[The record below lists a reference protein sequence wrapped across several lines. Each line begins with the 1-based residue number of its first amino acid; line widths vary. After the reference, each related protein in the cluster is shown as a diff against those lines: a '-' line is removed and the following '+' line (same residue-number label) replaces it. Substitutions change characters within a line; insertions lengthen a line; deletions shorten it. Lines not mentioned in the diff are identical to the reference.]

1 MRITADHREK
11 PSGIIALLIDMGIE
25 VTIRRLPC
33 CDYIINDGIFV
44 ERKTRQGFRV
54 SILDGRLFRQASVMK
69 RRVPRPVFL
78 VEGNPFHVDMNF
90 TPESIRGAILSLQ
103 VIWYIPVLFS
113 RSREDTC
120 KIFRILGEQQKKQSH
135 LLKLRHSYRPKK
147 MITRQLYIL
156 QGFPKIGPMLARR
169 MLQHFGSVRNVMQA
183 DVKTLSTIE
192 GIGLGKAKEI
202 CRVLDDSVR
211 DQIKCN

>member
-44 ERKTRQGFRV
+44 ERKTGKDFLV

-120 KIFRILGEQQKKQSH
+120 RLFN
-135 LLKLRHSYRPKK
+135 
-147 MITRQLYIL
+147 
-156 QGFPKIGPMLARR
+156 A
-169 MLQHFGSVRNVMQA
+169 
-183 DVKTLSTIE
+183 
-192 GIGLGKAKEI
+192 
-202 CRVLDDSVR
+202 
-211 DQIKCN
+211 